1 MECIKEAKKLG
12 LDIGNKYYAFEGDSY
27 SHKGCYFNDD
37 NTAYFGAGG
46 SIKQMVEMARAN
58 EDSWDS
64 SGKKSLTKRC
74 LVALSFV
81 QSITNSLH
89 ISVLAMEICR

>member
-12 LDIGNKYYAFEGDSY
+12 LDLGTKNYAFEGDSY
-27 SHKGCYFNDD
+27 SQKGCQFYKYNI
-37 NTAYFGAGG
+37 AYFGTGG

-64 SGKKSLTKRC
+64 HGKKSLTKRC
-74 LVALSFV
+74 LVAG
-81 QSITNSLH
+81 N
-89 ISVLAMEICR
+89 

>member
-74 LVALSFV
+74 LVAGND
-81 QSITNSLH
+81 NSL
-89 ISVLAMEICR
+89 VLTYPNVTVVLLLD